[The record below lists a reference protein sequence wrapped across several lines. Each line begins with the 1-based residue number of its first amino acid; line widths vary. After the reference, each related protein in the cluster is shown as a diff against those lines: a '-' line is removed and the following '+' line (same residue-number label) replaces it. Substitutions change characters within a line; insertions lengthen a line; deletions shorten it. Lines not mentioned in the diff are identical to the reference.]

1 MVRIQLPQ
9 YGENSLVR
17 QQHLLDIDEHG
28 LDEMDKRI
36 LETIVHKFS
45 GGPVGI
51 SSMAVAVGGVGAT
64 VNVPI
69 LVENI
74 PVGDK

>member
-36 LETIVHKFS
+36 ILTIIEKYG
-45 GGPVGI
+45 GGPVGVNTL
-51 SSMAVAVGGVGAT
+51 AVAVGGKA
-64 VNVPI
+64 
-69 LVENI
+69 
-74 PVGDK
+74 